1 MIFNEDHLKSN
12 YLYQLIGLSKRRDH
26 CRLKVASVVTK
37 DVDAEER
44 KRKSLTTLSIHNILT
59 PVTRQ
64 VRITLT

>member
-37 DVDAEER
+37 EGDGRAQEEVINNPYH
-44 KRKSLTTLSIHNILT
+44 S
-59 PVTRQ
+59 
-64 VRITLT
+64 